1 MILRLS
7 DSLSRAVAVAA
18 ALAVAIWLCFFR
30 VRAATAGCGCER
42 ESAQYPET
50 AVRWEPE
57 NPDDSYALGR
67 YPLSN
72 LEPLDASPAERSYE
86 KVIELNPVATD
97 AWLDLGTAYELDGK
111 IDKARPAYLEA

>member
-7 DSLSRAVAVAA
+7 DSLSRAVVVAA

-30 VRAATAGCGCER
+30 VRAAPARYGCKR
-42 ESAQYPET
+42 ESAKYPET

-57 NPDDSYALGR
+57 NPDDWHALGR

-72 LEPLDASPAERSYE
+72 LEPLDAAPAEKTHGINLLLRS
-86 KVIELNPVATD
+86 
-97 AWLDLGTAYELDGK
+97 GK
-111 IDKARPAYLEA
+111 RPKP